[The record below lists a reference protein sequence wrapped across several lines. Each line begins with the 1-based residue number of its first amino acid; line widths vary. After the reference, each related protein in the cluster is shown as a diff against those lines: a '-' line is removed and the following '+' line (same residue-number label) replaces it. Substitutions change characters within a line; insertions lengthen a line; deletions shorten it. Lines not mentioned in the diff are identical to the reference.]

1 MRRVPLLVAVNCPLT
16 CFLPLFPVLQLPWND
31 FLDQSYMVTHIV
43 FTSNNWYMAMSLH
56 AHDSGTVW
64 TDSAFSPAGVS

>member
-1 MRRVPLLVAVNCPLT
+1 MPLLVAVNCPLT
-16 CFLPLFPVLQLPWND
+16 CFLPRSPVLQLPWND

-56 AHDSGTVW
+56 APTVAQCAL
-64 TDSAFSPAGVS
+64 TALFLLQG